1 MAFMQPQ
8 VYFGGYFAVE
18 TTHRTEI
25 VPDVMIGRTMGT
37 AAEAFE
43 NYVEGKI
50 ADLDEVIEHKTGWL
64 ARMAAPGYIDCTD
77 WTVHASE
84 AEARAYLRKTYG
96 DDSDA

>member
-18 TTHRTEI
+18 TTHETKI
-25 VPDVMIGRTMGT
+25 VPAVVIGRTMGT
-37 AAEAFE
+37 VAEAFE
-43 NYVEGKI
+43 IYVEGKI

-64 ARMAAPGYIDCTD
+64 ARLAASSYMDCTD
-77 WTVHASE
+77 WSVHESE
-84 AEARAYLRKTYG
+84 AEARAYLRKAYG